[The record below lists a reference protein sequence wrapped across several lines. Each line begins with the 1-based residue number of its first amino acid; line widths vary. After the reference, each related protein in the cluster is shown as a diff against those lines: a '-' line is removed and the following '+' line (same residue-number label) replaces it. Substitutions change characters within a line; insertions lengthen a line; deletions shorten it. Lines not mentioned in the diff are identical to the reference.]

1 LHGLIDAMKAVFTV
15 YGGSVAANGQT
26 ELSGAGQLLGVI
38 AALVFIWVLLAS
50 GAAWIMGAGRA
61 QAAACLDGGGPR
73 RFGTISARTGVPVAM
88 GLVSGAASMLTL
100 FVNLYVT
107 DGDNEKYFAAALT
120 AAIALI
126 VLAYLL
132 IFPSFLALRLRH
144 PGLERPFRAPGGR
157 AGAVA
162 ITIVTV
168 GWALVAATCLLWPG
182 FGTADPD
189 AALPPA
195 FAGDRLQ
202 FELLVLAPIVAVVAA
217 CAAFQVLARHRER
230 AASTALI

>member
-1 LHGLIDAMKAVFTV
+1 M
-15 YGGSVAANGQT
+15 
-26 ELSGAGQLLGVI
+26 LS
-38 AALVFIWVLLAS
+38 
-50 GAAWIMGAGRA
+50 
-61 QAAACLDGGGPR
+61 
-73 RFGTISARTGVPVAM
+73 
-88 GLVSGAASMLTL
+88 
-100 FVNLYVT
+100 
-107 DGDNEKYFAAALT
+107 
-120 AAIALI
+120 
-126 VLAYLL
+126 YLL

-168 GWALVAATCLLWPG
+168 GWALVAAVCLLWPG

-217 CAAFQVLARHRER
+217 CAAFQVLARHRLTLFAAQHMPLRIQCRQHMPRHSMHVVIKLALEPTQPDIVR
-230 AASTALI
+230 ARGWCLDAP